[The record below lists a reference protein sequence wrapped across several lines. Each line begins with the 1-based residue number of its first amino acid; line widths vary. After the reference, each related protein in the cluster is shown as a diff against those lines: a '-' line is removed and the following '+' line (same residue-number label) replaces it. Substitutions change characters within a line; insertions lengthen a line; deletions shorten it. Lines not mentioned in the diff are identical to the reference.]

1 MDNLISYDAAKEM
14 IMRYRENYGN
24 VEVPEFK
31 NALPLS
37 ETFNVSAF
45 RKLID
50 QPGCVKVRA
59 YYAMKANKQVC
70 IVIVAVNEQ
79 DQDMV
84 GLLRGG
90 ETDIIIEDSLIC
102 PPDCSPSS
110 GF

>member
-1 MDNLISYDAAKEM
+1 
-14 IMRYRENYGN
+14 
-24 VEVPEFK
+24 
-31 NALPLS
+31 
-37 ETFNVSAF
+37 
-45 RKLID
+45 
-50 QPGCVKVRA
+50 
-59 YYAMKANKQVC
+59 MKGNKQVC

-84 GLLRGG
+84 GLSRGG